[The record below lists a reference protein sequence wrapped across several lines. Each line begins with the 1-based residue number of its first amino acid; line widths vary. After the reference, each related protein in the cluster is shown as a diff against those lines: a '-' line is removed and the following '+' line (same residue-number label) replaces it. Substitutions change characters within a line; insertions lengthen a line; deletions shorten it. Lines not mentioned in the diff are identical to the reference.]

1 MATGWPMKT
10 TYANGDVY
18 AASDVNDITGTINL
32 LTSTTLSQAS
42 GKNYIINGGFD
53 IWQRGTSF
61 ASLSGN
67 TLYTADRWLFK
78 RLDGT
83 TGGTVSRQA
92 STQTGFQYAMRVQR
106 NSGNTGTGGLY
117 VYNTIETINSI
128 PLAGKTIT
136 LSFYALKGANFSA
149 SNLEVYVGYGT
160 GTDQQMGSTGFTGQ
174 ATVLNTTQVLTTT
187 ATRYTFTGTVPSTAT
202 EVGMYLG
209 FSPTG
214 TAGAADYFDVSGVQ
228 IEIGSTATTFSRAGG
243 TIQNELAACQR
254 YFERYSADAAANG
267 AAPFAMGIASSTTV
281 VNAMLRPYTTKRVV
295 PTITFSSNTDFRL
308 YDFVNIYSTTAMS
321 APSSCSIDVQG
332 QGIVI
337 ITATVASGLT
347 QFRSYY
353 IIPIGP
359 SGNRFIDISAE
370 L

>member
-18 AASDVNDITGTINL
+18 SASDVNDITGTINL

-174 ATVLNTTQVLTTT
+174 ATVLNTTQALTTT
-187 ATRYTFTGTVPSTAT
+187 ATRYSFTGTVPSTAT

-243 TIQNELAACQR
+243 NIQGELAACQR
-254 YFERYSADAAANG
+254 DYFRNSATNSSFTFFGNCFAYNTTTIMLVYTLPVTMRVKPATLETSGTAANYRTFSVAGSIALSSVPSLDTASENTVAITAVSSSVLTAGQG
-267 AAPFAMGIASSTTV
+267 AALLANNST
-281 VNAMLRPYTTKRVV
+281 AAYLG
-295 PTITFSSNTDFRL
+295 F
-308 YDFVNIYSTTAMS
+308 
-321 APSSCSIDVQG
+321 
-332 QGIVI
+332 
-337 ITATVASGLT
+337 
-347 QFRSYY
+347 
-353 IIPIGP
+353 
-359 SGNRFIDISAE
+359 SAE

>member
-1 MATGWPMKT
+1 MAVGWPTKT

-18 AASDVNDITGTINL
+18 SASDVNDTNGTINL
-32 LTSTTLSQAS
+32 LTSSTLSVAA
-42 GKNYIINGGFD
+42 GKNPLINGGFD
-53 IWQRGTSF
+53 VWQRGTSF

-67 TLYTADRWLFK
+67 SLYTADRWLFK

-83 TGGTVSRQA
+83 IGGTVSRQA

-106 NSGNTGTGGLY
+106 NNANTGTGGLY

-174 ATVLNTTQVLTTT
+174 ATVIDTTQVLTTT
-187 ATRYTFTGTVPSTAT
+187 STRYTFTGTVPSNST

-228 IEIGSTATTFSRAGG
+228 IEIGSTATTFTRAGG
-243 TIQNELAACQR
+243 TIQGELANCQR
-254 YFERYSADAAANG
+254 YYQRNTFSAGNSPSTGYGFTQTTAILDVPFVATVPMRVSPTAVDYANITAYTAANG
-267 AAPFAMGIASSTTV
+267 SFTGGTVSINLSSPFFTAV
-281 VNAMLRPYTTKRVV
+281 RYTHGSAVFTNQVYGY
-295 PTITFSSNTDFRL
+295 L
-308 YDFVNIYSTTAMS
+308 YGT
-321 APSSCSIDVQG
+321 
-332 QGIVI
+332 
-337 ITATVASGLT
+337 SG
-347 QFRSYY
+347 Y
-353 IIPIGP
+353 IGL
-359 SGNRFIDISAE
+359 SAE

>member
-10 TYANGDVY
+10 TYANGDVL
-18 AASDVNDITGTINL
+18 AASDINDITGTINL

-61 ASLSGN
+61 ASLAGS

-106 NSGNTGTGGLY
+106 NNANTGTGGLY

-243 TIQNELAACQR
+243 TIQGELAACQR
-254 YFERYSADAAANG
+254 YYEFIGGKASGYPIIGGYATAGISAYF
-267 AAPFAMGIASSTTV
+267 PIAFKVSKRTSPV
-281 VNAMLRPYTTKRVV
+281 VTKVGTWAV
-295 PTITFSSNTDFRL
+295 GNTGQPSPNYIGVDGFSSL
-308 YDFVNIYSTTAMS
+308 
-321 APSSCSIDVQG
+321 Q
-332 QGIVI
+332 
-337 ITATVASGLT
+337 TATASGAFFT
-347 QFRSYY
+347 YPDSTDDGFTC
-353 IIPIGP
+353 
-359 SGNRFIDISAE
+359 DAE